1 MFNMYGNKITF
12 IDFSKELIFLH
23 ETITITYNI
32 SKAIL
37 KQKKTRNVKL

>member
-23 ETITITYNI
+23 KTITKTYNI

-37 KQKKTRNVKL
+37 KRK